1 LAAFLTLKD
10 SVTKFPRMHPME
22 EPTKQAE
29 DLSLEALRAGDKKE
43 IARLVEQFMDPVYR
57 VAIRMTGN
65 EQDAED
71 VTQETFIKVV
81 RALKG
86 FEGRSKLSTWIYRI
100 AMNEA
105 LMNLRRRKP
114 FQNTVEIDAEGE
126 DPQGEN
132 LQIVDWAQKPEEEL
146 LNDEGRQKMDAAIS
160 HLPENLRSVFTL
172 RDLQDL
178 SIEETAGI
186 LGISIANVKTRLLR
200 ARLKLRQELSIY
212 YRERLSREN
221 QP

>member
-1 LAAFLTLKD
+1 
-10 SVTKFPRMHPME
+10 ME
-22 EPTKQAE
+22 EKTKQAE
-29 DLSLEALRAGDKKE
+29 ELSLEALRAGDKKE
-43 IARLVEQFMDPVYR
+43 IARLVDKFMDPVYR

-71 VTQETFIKVV
+71 VTQETFIKVA

-100 AMNEA
+100 AINEA
-105 LMNLRRRKP
+105 LMSLRRRKP
-114 FQNTVEIDAEGE
+114 LQNTIEIDAERE
-126 DPQGEN
+126 DNPGEN
-132 LQIVDWAQKPEEEL
+132 LQIVDWAEKPEEEL
-146 LNDEGRQKMDAAIS
+146 LSDEGRQELDAAIA

-186 LGISIANVKTRLLR
+186 LGISITNVKTRLLR

-212 YRERLSREN
+212 YRERLGREN
-221 QP
+221 QS